1 MPLPFPLRIAAAGIL
16 LLVLVGWM
24 LYEHYLHPAWW
35 KQRRVIRACEKAF
48 DDESAYRLERLCT
61 SPGEPSGA
69 DLFFALPFSSE
80 GPPRY
85 FTYSID
91 TAEEEEPDFSDMSR
105 QEISLVRHYLRRNTH
120 VPHHGK
126 TVLRPMKNGNS
137 NSEPA
142 TAQA

>member
-1 MPLPFPLRIAAAGIL
+1 MSLPFPLWIAAAGIL

-24 LYEHYLHPAWW
+24 LYEHYLHPAWR
-35 KQRRVIRACEKAF
+35 KQRRVMRTCEKAF
-48 DDESAYRLERLCT
+48 DDESAYRLERLRT
-61 SPGEPSGA
+61 FPGEPSGT
-69 DLFFALPFSSE
+69 DLFPALSFGSE
-80 GPPRY
+80 GTPRY
-85 FTYSID
+85 FTYNIE
-91 TAEEEEPDFSDMSR
+91 TAEEEEPDFSDMSW
-105 QEISLVRHYLRRNTH
+105 QEISRVRHYLRRSTH